1 MHTHTRSRPE
11 KASIAI
17 SDDAKTWGL
26 SEDELFMFQEC
37 YAIADVAC
45 LGYLGQKQFKDL
57 LKLLQIETT
66 AEQLDTMF
74 AQMDENNDN
83 VTQVLFPFVIR

>member
-1 MHTHTRSRPE
+1 
-11 KASIAI
+11 
-17 SDDAKTWGL
+17 
-26 SEDELFMFQEC
+26 MFQEC

-83 VTQVLFPFVIR
+83 EISVREPRHGAA